1 MFVTLFFSHYNK
13 RVGYHL
19 MLIMVVAILLSGCS
33 HGNDG
38 MVRGRRAVTELM
50 DSVESIVD
58 DNASLADS
66 LMQLIDSHSIHN
78 RGQRARYALLSTQ
91 AQYKNYRL
99 ITTDSLIM
107 EAVRYYSINKNL
119 NYRFLSYYYLGCA
132 YMDMQRNTDASVVL
146 AQAERMVD
154 QIDND
159 YWKGLLY
166 YQLGFLFNE
175 SDNFKLA
182 EEYFIKS
189 EKCYSCAGKELHKL
203 YALYYVGSVKKNLNE
218 FDAADSIYRIVEI
231 EAQRVGDMVLYNDC
245 VYNRF
250 SCVVYM
256 NKLDSATLMLKNY
269 DLLKDQVP
277 PTFGYLEVMA
287 LYYNHIKDYEKS
299 GLYLEKARQCIIT
312 ETDSIYWFYVS
323 SLLAESLGKYKE
335 SLDLYRDYIYIQNAS
350 LSALLNQPVAIAQRD
365 YYRTASELEAIKF
378 RNKITMLVASI
389 IILILIVFS
398 GLIYNRNKRL
408 ETQKRISLYLS
419 TIEELTTQASLDH
432 NKISNLNAQ
441 VREMLRQQFSSSDFL
456 YTRYYEQIDD
466 SKKAERLYRI
476 VKNQIDDFTSHKNI
490 GKIDELLNGTF
501 DGVMDD
507 ILSSGLDLKE
517 KDLLLLRFV
526 LAGFSAK
533 SIATLLNDTHPNIT
547 QRKKRLLD
555 KIAVVAPDLMEKLRI
570 ALNSK

>member
-1 MFVTLFFSHYNK
+1 MFATLFISHYSK
-13 RVGYHL
+13 RAGYHL
-19 MLIMVVAILLSGCS
+19 VLILVMAMLLTGCS
-33 HGNDG
+33 HVNDG
-38 MVRGRRAVTELM
+38 MVRGRRAITALM

-58 DNASLADS
+58 ENASLADS
-66 LMQLIDSHSIHN
+66 LMQLIDSHSIYD

-132 YMDMQRNTDASVVL
+132 YMDMERNTDASVAL

-166 YQLGFLFNE
+166 SSLGLLFNRT
-175 SDNFKLA
+175 DNFKLA

-189 EKCYSCAGKELHKL
+189 EECYSCAGKELHRI
-203 YALYYVGSVKKNLNE
+203 YALCHIGGVKKNQNE
-218 FDAADSIYRIVEI
+218 FDVADSIFRIVET
-231 EAQRVGDMVLYNDC
+231 EAQRVGDKPLYNDC

-250 SCVVYM
+250 SCAVYM
-256 NKLDSATLMLKNY
+256 NKLDSATIMMKNY
-269 DLLKDQVP
+269 DLLNDQDNPV
-277 PTFGYLEVMA
+277 FGYLEVMA
-287 LYYNHIKDYEKS
+287 LYYNHNKDYEKS
-299 GLYLEKARQCIIT
+299 GLYLEKARQCMIT

-323 SLLAESLGKYKE
+323 SLLAESQGKYKE
-335 SLDLYRDYIYIQNAS
+335 ALDFYRSYIYIQNAS

-389 IILILIVFS
+389 IILTLIVCS
-398 GLIYNRNKRL
+398 GLFYNRNKRL
-408 ETQKRISLYLS
+408 ETQKRIGLYLS
-419 TIEELTTQASLDH
+419 TIEELTTQVSVDQ
-432 NKISNLNAQ
+432 NKISNLNSQ
-441 VREMLRQQFSSSDFL
+441 VREMFRQQFSSSDFL

-490 GKIDELLNGTF
+490 DKIDELLNGTF

-507 ILSSGLDLKE
+507 LLSSGLDLKE

-533 SIATLLNDTHPNIT
+533 SIATLLNDTHPNIN

-555 KIAVVAPDLMEKLRI
+555 KIAIVAPDLMEKLRN
-570 ALNSK
+570 ALNPK

>member
-1 MFVTLFFSHYNK
+1 MFVTLFFSHYSK

-19 MLIMVVAILLSGCS
+19 MLISVMAMLLSGCS

-132 YMDMQRNTDASVVL
+132 YMDMQRNTDASVAL

-203 YALYYVGSVKKNLNE
+203 YALYYVGCSKKDMHNYIE
-218 FDAADSIYRIVEI
+218 ADSVLEIVEKAALAI
-231 EAQRVGDMVLYNDC
+231 GDNRLYRDC
-245 VYNRF
+245 VFDRF
-250 SCVVYM
+250 SSVIYM
-256 NKLDSATLMLKNY
+256 RESNRATKMLNDY
-269 DLLKDQVP
+269 ALL
-277 PTFGYLEVMA
+277 TENTYNSFGYLLLMA
-287 LYYNHIKDYEKS
+287 RYYNLIKEYNNSES
-299 GLYLEKARQCIIT
+299 YLKRARQRIVT
-312 ETDSIYWFYVS
+312 ETDSIYWYYVS
-323 SLLAESLGKYKE
+323 SLLAENEGKIKDALEYFQSYTSVQNE
-335 SLDLYRDYIYIQNAS
+335 SLKT
-350 LSALLNQPVAIAQRD
+350 LLNQPIAIAQRD
-365 YYRTASELEAIKF
+365 YYRTASELESIKF

-389 IILILIVFS
+389 IILTLIVFS

-408 ETQKRISLYLS
+408 ETQKRIGLYLS
-419 TIEELTTQASLDH
+419 TIEELTTQVTVNQD
-432 NKISNLNAQ
+432 KISNLNAK
-441 VREMLRQQFSSSDFL
+441 VRDMLRQQFSSSDFL

-507 ILSSGLDLKE
+507 ILSSGLDLME

>member
-1 MFVTLFFSHYNK
+1 
-13 RVGYHL
+13 

-38 MVRGRRAVTELM
+38 MVRGRRAVMELM

-132 YMDMQRNTDASVVL
+132 YMDMQRNTDASVAL

-166 YQLGFLFNE
+166 SNLGRIFYYTLDYPRSEDYFL
-175 SDNFKLA
+175 KA
-182 EEYFIKS
+182 A
-189 EKCYSCAGKELHKL
+189 SCFECANKDYHHI
-203 YALYYVGSVKKNLNE
+203 YALYDKYMCEIGMLHFRE
-218 FDAADSIYRIVEI
+218 GDSI
-231 EAQRVGDMVLYNDC
+231 AQIIQKWATENEDSYLTYCSIMDRFICYLYLNDENNAVALYNEYVSKIDD
-245 VYNRF
+245 F
-250 SCVVYM
+250 
-256 NKLDSATLMLKNY
+256 LDPAY
-269 DLLKDQVP
+269 H
-277 PTFGYLEVMA
+277 YERIA
-287 LYYNHIKDYEKS
+287 LYYNLIGECQKSVEYMNKVWSYNLSYE
-299 GLYLEKARQCIIT
+299 
-312 ETDSIYWFYVS
+312 DSIFCYYIN
-323 SLLAESLGKYKE
+323 SLIAKKMGQADYALECFNQYTSL
-335 SLDLYRDYIYIQNAS
+335 QNDKLRS
-350 LSALLNQPVAIAQRD
+350 IIWKPILGAQKD
-365 YYRTASELEAIKF
+365 YYRTVAELEQSKAH
-378 RNKITMLVASI
+378 NKITMLVSSI
-389 IILILIVFS
+389 IILSLIVFL
-398 GLIYNRNKRL
+398 GLVYNRNKRL
-408 ETQKRISLYLS
+408 ETQKRIGLYLS
-419 TIEELTTQASLDH
+419 TIEELTTQVSVDQ
-432 NKISNLNAQ
+432 NKISNLNSQ
-441 VREMLRQQFSSSDFL
+441 VREMFRQQFSSSDFL

>member
-19 MLIMVVAILLSGCS
+19 MLISVMAMLLSGCS

-38 MVRGRRAVTELM
+38 MVRCRRAVTELM

-132 YMDMQRNTDASVVL
+132 YLDMDRITDASVAL

-166 YQLGFLFNE
+166 SSLGGIFTSSLDYPR
-175 SDNFKLA
+175 S
-182 EEYFIKS
+182 EEYFLKAAN
-189 EKCYSCAGKELHKL
+189 CYERANKESHHI
-203 YALYYVGSVKKNLNE
+203 YALYEKYMCEIGMLHFRE
-218 FDAADSIYRIVEI
+218 GDSIAKIVQKWAFENENGYLKYCSVMDRFI
-231 EAQRVGDMVLYNDC
+231 CYLHLNDEDSAVALYNEYVSKIDDFLDPAYHYERIAMY
-245 VYNRF
+245 YNLIGEYQK
-250 SCVVYM
+250 SVEYM
-256 NKLDSATLMLKNY
+256 NLVWS
-269 DLLKDQVP
+269 
-277 PTFGYLEVMA
+277 
-287 LYYNHIKDYEKS
+287 YNLTYE
-299 GLYLEKARQCIIT
+299 
-312 ETDSIYWFYVS
+312 DSIFCYYIN
-323 SLLAESLGKYKE
+323 SLIAEKMGQADIALECFKQYTSL
-335 SLDLYRDYIYIQNAS
+335 QNDKLRS
-350 LSALLNQPVAIAQRD
+350 IIWKPILGAQKD
-365 YYRTASELEAIKF
+365 YYRTVADLELSKAH
-378 RNKITMLVASI
+378 NKITKLASSV

-398 GLIYNRNKRL
+398 YIVFSRNKRL
-408 ETQKRISLYLS
+408 EFEKRTRLYIS
-419 TIEELTTQASLDH
+419 TIEELTTQVSVNQD
-432 NKISNLNAQ
+432 KISDLNAK
-441 VREMLRQQFSSSDFL
+441 VRDMLRQQFSSSDFL

-570 ALNSK
+570 VLNSK

>member
-1 MFVTLFFSHYNK
+1 MFATLFISHYSK
-13 RVGYHL
+13 RAGYHL
-19 MLIMVVAILLSGCS
+19 VLILVMAMLLTGCS
-33 HGNDG
+33 HVNDG
-38 MVRGRRAVTELM
+38 MVRGRRAITALM

-58 DNASLADS
+58 ENASLADS
-66 LMQLIDSHSIHN
+66 LMQLIDSHSIYN

-132 YMDMQRNTDASVVL
+132 YMDMERNTDASVAL

-166 YQLGFLFNE
+166 SSLGLLFNN
-175 SDNFKLA
+175 SGNYKLA

-189 EKCYSCAGKELHKL
+189 EKCYSCAGKELHKI
-203 YALYYVGSVKKNLNE
+203 YALYYVGCSKKDMHNFEDADSVLEIVENAALAIGDSILFGDCVFDRFSGVIYMSESNRAIKMFNDYAILNE
-218 FDAADSIYRIVEI
+218 NTYDS
-231 EAQRVGDMVLYNDC
+231 
-245 VYNRF
+245 
-250 SCVVYM
+250 
-256 NKLDSATLMLKNY
+256 
-269 DLLKDQVP
+269 
-277 PTFGYLEVMA
+277 FGYLVLMA
-287 LYYNHIKDYEKS
+287 RYYNLIKEYNNSDS
-299 GLYLEKARQCIIT
+299 YLERARQCIVT
-312 ETDSIYWFYVS
+312 ETDSIYWYYVS
-323 SLLAESLGKYKE
+323 SLLAENEGKIKDALEYFQSYTSVQNE
-335 SLDLYRDYIYIQNAS
+335 SLKT
-350 LSALLNQPVAIAQRD
+350 LLNQPIAIAQRD
-365 YYRTASELEAIKF
+365 YYRTASELETIKF

-398 GLIYNRNKRL
+398 GLVYNRNKRL
-408 ETQKRISLYLS
+408 ETQKRIGLYLS
-419 TIEELTTQASLDH
+419 TIEELTTQVSVDQ

-476 VKNQIDDFTSHKNI
+476 VKNQIDDFTSHKNV

-507 ILSSGLDLKE
+507 LLSSGLDLKE

-533 SIATLLNDTHPNIT
+533 SIATLLNDTHPNIN

-555 KIAVVAPDLMEKLRI
+555 KIAIVAPDLMEKLRN

>member
-1 MFVTLFFSHYNK
+1 MFATLFISRYSK

-19 MLIMVVAILLSGCS
+19 AFILVMAMLLTGCS
-33 HGNDG
+33 HVNDG
-38 MVRGRRAVTELM
+38 MVRGRKAITALM
-50 DSVESIVD
+50 DSAESIVD
-58 DNASLADS
+58 ENASLADS
-66 LMQLIDSHSIHN
+66 LMQLIDSHSIYN

-132 YMDMQRNTDASVVL
+132 YMDMERNTDASVAL

-166 YQLGFLFNE
+166 SNLGRIFYYTLDYPRSEDYFL
-175 SDNFKLA
+175 KA
-182 EEYFIKS
+182 A
-189 EKCYSCAGKELHKL
+189 SCFECANKDYHHI
-203 YALYYVGSVKKNLNE
+203 YALYDKYMCEIGMLHFRE
-218 FDAADSIYRIVEI
+218 GDSI
-231 EAQRVGDMVLYNDC
+231 AQIIQKWATENEDSYLTYCSIMDRFICYLHLNDENNAVALYNEYVSKIDD
-245 VYNRF
+245 F
-250 SCVVYM
+250 
-256 NKLDSATLMLKNY
+256 LDPAY
-269 DLLKDQVP
+269 H
-277 PTFGYLEVMA
+277 YERIA
-287 LYYNHIKDYEKS
+287 LYYNLIGECQKSVEYMNKVWSYNLSYE
-299 GLYLEKARQCIIT
+299 
-312 ETDSIYWFYVS
+312 DSIFCYYIN
-323 SLLAESLGKYKE
+323 SLIAKKMGQADYALECFNQYTSL
-335 SLDLYRDYIYIQNAS
+335 QNDKLRS
-350 LSALLNQPVAIAQRD
+350 IIWKPILGAQKD
-365 YYRTASELEAIKF
+365 YYRTVAELEQSKAH
-378 RNKITMLVASI
+378 NKITMLVSSI
-389 IILILIVFS
+389 IILSLIVFL
-398 GLIYNRNKRL
+398 GLVYNRNKRL
-408 ETQKRISLYLS
+408 ETQKRIGLYLS
-419 TIEELTTQASLDH
+419 TIEELTTQVSVDQ
-432 NKISNLNAQ
+432 NKISNLNSQ
-441 VREMLRQQFSSSDFL
+441 VREMFRQQFSSSDFL

-476 VKNQIDDFTSHKNI
+476 VKNQIDDFTSHKNV

-507 ILSSGLDLKE
+507 LLSSGLDLKE

-533 SIATLLNDTHPNIT
+533 SIATLLNDTHPNIN

-555 KIAVVAPDLMEKLRI
+555 KIAIVAPDLMEKLRN

>member
-132 YMDMQRNTDASVVL
+132 YMDMQRNTDASVAL

-166 YQLGFLFNE
+166 SNLGRIFYYTLDYPRSEDYFL
-175 SDNFKLA
+175 KA
-182 EEYFIKS
+182 A
-189 EKCYSCAGKELHKL
+189 SCFECANKDYHHI
-203 YALYYVGSVKKNLNE
+203 YALYDKYMCEIGMLHFRE
-218 FDAADSIYRIVEI
+218 GDSI
-231 EAQRVGDMVLYNDC
+231 AQIIQKWATENEDSYLTYCSIMDRFICYLYLNDENNAVALYNEYVSKIDD
-245 VYNRF
+245 F
-250 SCVVYM
+250 
-256 NKLDSATLMLKNY
+256 LDPAY
-269 DLLKDQVP
+269 H
-277 PTFGYLEVMA
+277 YERIA
-287 LYYNHIKDYEKS
+287 LYYNLIGECQKSVEYMNKVWSYNLSYE
-299 GLYLEKARQCIIT
+299 
-312 ETDSIYWFYVS
+312 DSIFCYYIN
-323 SLLAESLGKYKE
+323 SLIAKKMGQADYALECFNQYTSL
-335 SLDLYRDYIYIQNAS
+335 QNDKLRS
-350 LSALLNQPVAIAQRD
+350 IIWKPILGAQKD
-365 YYRTASELEAIKF
+365 YYRTVAELEQSKAH
-378 RNKITMLVASI
+378 NKITMLVSSI
-389 IILILIVFS
+389 IILSLIVFL
-398 GLIYNRNKRL
+398 GLVYNRNKRL
-408 ETQKRISLYLS
+408 ETQKRIGLYLS
-419 TIEELTTQASLDH
+419 TIEELTTQVSVDQ
-432 NKISNLNAQ
+432 NKISNLNSQ
-441 VREMLRQQFSSSDFL
+441 VREMFRQQFSSSDFL

-507 ILSSGLDLKE
+507 IISSGLDLKE

-555 KIAVVAPDLMEKLRI
+555 KIAVVAPDLMEKLCI

>member
-1 MFVTLFFSHYNK
+1 MFATLFISHYSK
-13 RVGYHL
+13 RAGYHL
-19 MLIMVVAILLSGCS
+19 AFILVMAMLLTGCS
-33 HGNDG
+33 HVNDG
-38 MVRGRRAVTELM
+38 MVRGRRAITALM

-58 DNASLADS
+58 ENASLADS
-66 LMQLIDSHSIHN
+66 LMQLIDSHSIYN

-132 YMDMQRNTDASVVL
+132 YMDMERNTDASVAL

-166 YQLGFLFNE
+166 SSLGLLFNN
-175 SDNFKLA
+175 SGNYKLA

-189 EKCYSCAGKELHKL
+189 EKCYSCAGKELHKI
-203 YALYYVGSVKKNLNE
+203 YALYYVGCSKKDMHNFEDADSVLEIVENAALAIGDSILFGDCVFDRFSGVIYMSESNRAIKMFNDYAILNE
-218 FDAADSIYRIVEI
+218 NTYDS
-231 EAQRVGDMVLYNDC
+231 
-245 VYNRF
+245 
-250 SCVVYM
+250 
-256 NKLDSATLMLKNY
+256 
-269 DLLKDQVP
+269 
-277 PTFGYLEVMA
+277 FGYLVLMA
-287 LYYNHIKDYEKS
+287 RYYNLIKEYNNSDS
-299 GLYLEKARQCIIT
+299 YLERARQCIVT
-312 ETDSIYWFYVS
+312 ETDSIYWYYVS
-323 SLLAESLGKYKE
+323 SLLAENEGKIKDALEYFQSYTSVQNE
-335 SLDLYRDYIYIQNAS
+335 SLKT
-350 LSALLNQPVAIAQRD
+350 LLNQPIAIAQRD
-365 YYRTASELEAIKF
+365 YYRTASELETIKF

-398 GLIYNRNKRL
+398 GLVYNRNKRL
-408 ETQKRISLYLS
+408 ETQKRIGLYLS
-419 TIEELTTQASLDH
+419 TIEELTTQVSVDQ

-476 VKNQIDDFTSHKNI
+476 VKNQIDDFTSHKNV

-507 ILSSGLDLKE
+507 LLSSGLDLKE

-533 SIATLLNDTHPNIT
+533 SIATLLNDTHPNIN

-555 KIAVVAPDLMEKLRI
+555 KIAVVAPDLMEKLRM

>member
-1 MFVTLFFSHYNK
+1 
-13 RVGYHL
+13 

-132 YMDMQRNTDASVVL
+132 YMDMQRNTDASVAL

-166 YQLGFLFNE
+166 SNLGRIFYYTLDYPRSEDYFL
-175 SDNFKLA
+175 KA
-182 EEYFIKS
+182 A
-189 EKCYSCAGKELHKL
+189 SCFECANKDYHHI
-203 YALYYVGSVKKNLNE
+203 YALYDKYMCEIGMLHFRE
-218 FDAADSIYRIVEI
+218 GDSI
-231 EAQRVGDMVLYNDC
+231 AQIIQKWATENEDSYLTYCSIMDRFICYLYLNDENNAVALYNEYVSKIDD
-245 VYNRF
+245 F
-250 SCVVYM
+250 
-256 NKLDSATLMLKNY
+256 LDPAY
-269 DLLKDQVP
+269 H
-277 PTFGYLEVMA
+277 YERIA
-287 LYYNHIKDYEKS
+287 LYYNLIGECQKSVEYMNKVWSYNLSYE
-299 GLYLEKARQCIIT
+299 
-312 ETDSIYWFYVS
+312 DSIFCYYIN
-323 SLLAESLGKYKE
+323 SLIAKKMGQADYALECFNQYTSL
-335 SLDLYRDYIYIQNAS
+335 QNDKLRS
-350 LSALLNQPVAIAQRD
+350 IIWKPILGAQKD
-365 YYRTASELEAIKF
+365 YYRTVAELEQSKAH
-378 RNKITMLVASI
+378 NKITMLVSSI
-389 IILILIVFS
+389 IILSLIVFL
-398 GLIYNRNKRL
+398 GLVYNRNKRL
-408 ETQKRISLYLS
+408 ETQKRIGLYLS
-419 TIEELTTQASLDH
+419 TIEELTTQVSVDQ
-432 NKISNLNAQ
+432 NKISNLNSQ
-441 VREMLRQQFSSSDFL
+441 VREMFRQQFSSSDFL

-507 ILSSGLDLKE
+507 IISSGLDLKE

-555 KIAVVAPDLMEKLRI
+555 KIAVVAPDLMEKLCI

>member
-1 MFVTLFFSHYNK
+1 
-13 RVGYHL
+13 

-38 MVRGRRAVTELM
+38 MVRGRRAVMELM

-132 YMDMQRNTDASVVL
+132 YMDMQRNTDASVAL

-166 YQLGFLFNE
+166 SNLGRIFYYTLDYPRSEDYFL
-175 SDNFKLA
+175 KA
-182 EEYFIKS
+182 A
-189 EKCYSCAGKELHKL
+189 SCFECANKDYHHI
-203 YALYYVGSVKKNLNE
+203 YALYDKYMCEIGMLHFRE
-218 FDAADSIYRIVEI
+218 GDSI
-231 EAQRVGDMVLYNDC
+231 AQIIQKWATENEDSYLTYCSIMDRFICYLHLNDENNAVALYNEYVSKIDD
-245 VYNRF
+245 F
-250 SCVVYM
+250 
-256 NKLDSATLMLKNY
+256 LDPAY
-269 DLLKDQVP
+269 H
-277 PTFGYLEVMA
+277 YERIA
-287 LYYNHIKDYEKS
+287 LYYNLIGECQKSVEYMNKVWSYNLSYE
-299 GLYLEKARQCIIT
+299 
-312 ETDSIYWFYVS
+312 DSIFCYYIN
-323 SLLAESLGKYKE
+323 SLIAKKMGQADYALECFNQYTSL
-335 SLDLYRDYIYIQNAS
+335 QNDKLRS
-350 LSALLNQPVAIAQRD
+350 IIWKPILGAQKD
-365 YYRTASELEAIKF
+365 YYRTVAELEQSKAH
-378 RNKITMLVASI
+378 NKITMLVSSI
-389 IILILIVFS
+389 IILSLIVFL
-398 GLIYNRNKRL
+398 GLVYNRNKRL
-408 ETQKRISLYLS
+408 ETQKRIGLYLS
-419 TIEELTTQASLDH
+419 TIEELTTQVSVDQ
-432 NKISNLNAQ
+432 NKISNLNSQ
-441 VREMLRQQFSSSDFL
+441 VREMFRQQFSSSDFL